1 VEDTCY
7 PLPTAEDLFAKLAG
21 GKVFTKLDLSNAY
34 QQLELSEDSKEY
46 LTVNTHKGL
55 FKYQRLAYGI
65 STAPSIFQNVMDQ
78 VLSGLDHVTCY
89 LDDIL
94 IASSN
99 QEKHETILEEV
110 LQRLERH
117 NIRVNT
123 SKCSFMEASVEY
135 LGHKVD
141 ADGLHPTKEKV
152 ASIL

>member
-1 VEDTCY
+1 M
-7 PLPTAEDLFAKLAG
+7 
-21 GKVFTKLDLSNAY
+21 AY
-34 QQLELSEDSKEY
+34 RQHRRSFRMLWIK
-46 LTVNTHKGL
+46 
-55 FKYQRLAYGI
+55 F
-65 STAPSIFQNVMDQ
+65 
-78 VLSGLDHVTCY
+78 SGLDHAMCY

-135 LGHKVD
+135 LSHLRRQMLCLGAHTQKPYGHLRTVQQNCLFSRYID
-141 ADGLHPTKEKV
+141 
-152 ASIL
+152 